1 MVHDVNLVQLY
12 IVLMKDGR
20 PIFVEKGPF
29 HQDDEVSLQEE
40 CDELNKKEH
49 TGCAYVVARRDYCV
63 TGLEIPDL

>member
-1 MVHDVNLVQLY
+1 MTHDVNQVQLY
-12 IVLMKDGR
+12 IVLVEDER

-40 CDELNKKEH
+40 CDELNKDQH
-49 TGCAYVVARRDYCV
+49 TDCRYMIARRDYCV